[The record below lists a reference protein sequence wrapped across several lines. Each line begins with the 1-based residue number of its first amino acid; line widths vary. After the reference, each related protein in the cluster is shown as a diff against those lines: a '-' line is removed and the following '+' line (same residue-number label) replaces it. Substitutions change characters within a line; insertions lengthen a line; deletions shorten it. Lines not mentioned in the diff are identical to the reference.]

1 MRIVNIGF
9 LNSFLEI
16 YFLEIYR
23 DIVLEVNLTRIASV
37 FLYFLVFL
45 YIALIY

>member
-1 MRIVNIGF
+1 MSF
-9 LNSFLEI
+9 LGSFLEI
-16 YFLEIYR
+16 YK
-23 DIVLEVNLTRIASV
+23 DIVLEVNLAKIALA